1 MSTTKRHASYP
12 SPSGTELKKIK
23 VDNDLFAFA
32 TPALSEMSLHPD
44 ELEIMA
50 SYFSD
55 SFEEQM
61 GFYKVMAGEEQCKW
75 TFKEIVN
82 TVSFH
87 NTKMTDR
94 QWCTYKKKFGFTQT
108 PRHLTVTNFTTTNDQ
123 LHALLTSTPY
133 LSSLIFDDK
142 KRTAE
147 IPEFFYNLVL
157 PPTLEKLEFDFYN
170 PHVILRLEAIPLR
183 LLVIGGTGGLV
194 DGSVLPTTLESLIFG
209 PHFNSAIPFS
219 LASLT
224 SLKHLKFGSFFNHD
238 LSLLVIPPSLETLVF
253 GYRFNHS
260 LPVLAHTAL
269 TTLELGDSF
278 NHMSFTS
285 TVLPPT
291 LKHLEF
297 GENFDQPIGHTQ
309 LANTCLVSLTFGDT
323 YHGTD
328 FCEVVLPTT
337 LEELRFGEWFAS
349 FLGLNQL
356 ANTQLKTLVL
366 GENFYQANFELVVLP
381 STLISLD
388 IKQIGFGVIKIG
400 ANQLAHTSLTH
411 LRYGGDLTSVVMPRS
426 LTLLQLYT
434 YFEGILNPDQFTHTR
449 LNYLVIPSGYDSPI
463 PLVQLCTNR
472 AVFTLSVPKK
482 YTCNIIFPQRFTVN
496 LYNYSN
502 HQVFYSYST

>member
-1 MSTTKRHASYP
+1 MSTTKRHASP
-12 SPSGTELKKIK
+12 QSHSGTETKKNK
-23 VDNDLFAFA
+23 VVNDLPA

-61 GFYKVMAGEEQCKW
+61 GFYKVMAGEAQCKW

-147 IPEFFYNLVL
+147 IPEFFYNLML
-157 PPTLEKLEFDFYN
+157 PPTLETLVFDYYN
-170 PHVILRLEAIPLR
+170 PHVILRLESIPLR
-183 LLVIGGTGGLV
+183 KLVIGGTSHLAN
-194 DGSVLPTTLESLIFG
+194 GSVLPTTLESLSFNI
-209 PHFNSAIPFS
+209 HFDGVIPFS
-219 LASLT
+219 LAHLT
-224 SLKHLKFGSFFNHD
+224 SLKHLRFSGFFNRD
-238 LSLLVIPPSLETLVF
+238 LSLFVLPRSLETLVL
-253 GYRFNHS
+253 GYSFNNG
-260 LPVLAHTAL
+260 LPVVAHTSL
-269 TTLELGDSF
+269 TKLELGDAF
-278 NHMSFTS
+278 NHVSFVY

-291 LKHLEF
+291 LEHLEF
-297 GENFDQPIGHTQ
+297 GEDFDQPIGRTQ
-309 LANTCLVSLTFGDT
+309 LANTRLVSLTFGDS
-323 YHGTD
+323 YHGID

-337 LEELRFGEWFAS
+337 LKNLRFGEWFINA
-349 FLGLNQL
+349 LGLNQL
-356 ANTQLKTLVL
+356 ENTQLETLVL
-366 GENFYQANFELVVLP
+366 GKHFHQDTFEFIVFP
-381 STLISLD
+381 PTLITLD
-388 IKQIGFGVIKIG
+388 IKQIGLAVVKIG
-400 ANQLAHTSLTH
+400 ANQLAHTSLTD

-426 LTLLQLYT
+426 LALLELYI
-434 YFEGILNPDQFTHTR
+434 YFEGALNPEQFAHTR
-449 LNYLVIPSGYDSPI
+449 LNHLVIPNGYDKPI
-463 PLVQLCTNR
+463 PLVQLCANR

-482 YTCNIIFPQRFTVN
+482 YTCNVIFPQRFTVN

-502 HQVFYSYST
+502 HQVFYSYTT